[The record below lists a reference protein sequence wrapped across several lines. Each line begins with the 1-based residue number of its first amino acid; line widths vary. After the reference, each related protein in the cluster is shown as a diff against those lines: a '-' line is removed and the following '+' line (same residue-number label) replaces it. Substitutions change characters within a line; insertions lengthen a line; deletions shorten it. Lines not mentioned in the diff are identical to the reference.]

1 MRAVF
6 LLFLLGL
13 LSTPGCI
20 SFSIGTDR
28 DPARVEVDGFAE
40 GYIRADALKPYDGTL
55 LRFGLLTEA
64 ERHGEIFSLD
74 VWPLFG
80 VGIGLVGARVRILPI
95 EAGLGILFY
104 RPRPAKVKVIEKR
117 PRPAK
122 VEESEEP
129 PEPKPREAPEESHE
143 GEAQYSST

>member
-1 MRAVF
+1 MQRA
-6 LLFLLGL
+6 LFLLSLCGL
-13 LSTPGCI
+13 LSTSGCI

-28 DPARVEVDGFAE
+28 DPARVEVDGFAD

-80 VGIGLVGARVRILPI
+80 VGIGLVGARVRILWV
-95 EAGLGILFY
+95 EAGLGNLFY
-104 RPRPAKVKVIEKR
+104 RPRPATVKVIEKE
-117 PRPAK
+117 PRPTD
-122 VEESEEP
+122 VPESEAP
-129 PEPKPREAPEESHE
+129 PEPKPREESQE